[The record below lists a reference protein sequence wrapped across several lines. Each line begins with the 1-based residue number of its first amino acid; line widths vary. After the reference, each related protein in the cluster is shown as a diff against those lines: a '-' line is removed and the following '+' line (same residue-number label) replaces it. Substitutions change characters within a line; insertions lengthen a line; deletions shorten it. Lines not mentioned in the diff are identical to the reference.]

1 MPRLFGRALGAAALV
16 LALAHAAGAA
26 DRRPFT
32 PDDLVRLKR
41 ISDPQVS
48 PDGRRV
54 AFVRRETDM
63 AANRGVTHLWLLE
76 LDAPDAAPRQLTRDP
91 AGESSPRW
99 SPDGRLLYFLSPRSG
114 SSQVWRLALAGG
126 EASRVTDYPL
136 DVTTLKVAPRGARL
150 ALTLQVIPGCGD
162 LDCTAVHLA
171 ERKKG
176 PASGRPYDQL
186 FVRHWD
192 TWEDGTLSTLFTTTV
207 GDDGRAGVPVSVS
220 GPVGGHLPSK
230 PFGGDEEYAF
240 SPDGARLAFAVRLA
254 DRTEAWSTNFDIYE
268 APADGS
274 AAPVNLTAANAAWDT
289 QPVWLANGDL
299 AWLAMSRPGFESD
312 RFQVMLREARSGTVR
327 ALTRDWDRSVA
338 RLGASFDGRSLLA
351 TADDLGQVPLFA
363 LDPQSGRVQKLVAE
377 GQVAEFAPARAGT
390 VVAWSSLDRP
400 ADLFLVTRA
409 RAAPREL
416 TRVNAELL
424 AARELGAYEQFRF
437 AGWSDETV
445 HGYVVK
451 PPGTAPGARVPI
463 AFIVHGG
470 PQVSLQNQWNYRWNA
485 QVFAGHGFGVVMIDF
500 HGSPGYG
507 QAFTDSISQ
516 DWGGKPL
523 VDLQKGLAAAVARF
537 PWLDGERACSLG
549 PSYGG
554 YMQNWIAGN
563 WPERFRCIVN
573 HAGVFDLRS
582 MYYTTEELWF
592 NEWEGGGP
600 YFVVPENHERHN
612 PVAHVAK
619 WRTPMLVT
627 HGAHDH
633 RVPYTQG
640 LGTFTA
646 LQRRGIESRLVFFP
660 DENHWIL
667 KPANS
672 LQWHAEVFEWLDA
685 HLK

>member
-1 MPRLFGRALGAAALV
+1 
-16 LALAHAAGAA
+16 
-26 DRRPFT
+26 
-32 PDDLVRLKR
+32 
-41 ISDPQVS
+41 
-48 PDGRRV
+48 
-54 AFVRRETDM
+54 
-63 AANRGVTHLWLLE
+63 
-76 LDAPDAAPRQLTRDP
+76 
-91 AGESSPRW
+91 
-99 SPDGRLLYFLSPRSG
+99 
-114 SSQVWRLALAGG
+114 VWRLPVGGG
-126 EASRVTDYPL
+126 EAARVTDYPL

-150 ALTLQVIPGCGD
+150 ALTLQVFP
-162 LDCTAVHLA
+162 DCTDLHCTADRLA
-171 ERKKG
+171 QRKEI
-176 PASGRPYDQL
+176 PESGRSYDQL

-192 TWEDGTLSTLFTTTV
+192 TWEDGTLSTLFTAAV
-207 GDDGRAGVPVSVS
+207 GADGRAGVPVSIS
-220 GPVGGHLPSK
+220 GAVRGHLPSK

-240 SPDGARLAFAVRLA
+240 SPDGTRLAFSVRLA
-254 DRTEAWSTNFDIYE
+254 DRVEAWSTNFDVYE
-268 APADGS
+268 APADG
-274 AAPVNLTAANAAWDT
+274 AAPPVNVTSANPAWDT
-289 QPVWLANGDL
+289 QPVWLASGDL
-299 AWLAMSRPGFESD
+299 AWLAMARPGFESD
-312 RFQVMLREARSGTVR
+312 RFQVMLREGRGGPVR

-338 RLGASFDGRSLLA
+338 RLGASFDGRTLLA

-363 LDPQSGRVQKLVAE
+363 IDPRGGRVTKLVAE
-377 GQVAEFAPARAGT
+377 GQVAEFAAARAGT
-390 VVAWSSLDRP
+390 VLAWSSLGRP
-400 ADLFLVTRA
+400 ADLFLATRA
-409 RAAPREL
+409 GAPPREL

-424 AARELGAYEQFRF
+424 AARALGEYEQFRF
-437 AGWSDETV
+437 AGWNDETV

-451 PPGTAPGARVPI
+451 PPGTAPGRRVPI

-523 VDLQKGLAAAVARF
+523 VDLQKGLAAAVAQY

-640 LGTFTA
+640 LGAFTA
-646 LQRRGIESRLVFFP
+646 LQRRGIESRLLFFP

-672 LQWHAEVFEWLDA
+672 VQWHAAVFEWLDRY
-685 HLK
+685 LR